1 MDRKYLREN
10 KNSFNIVK
18 NSKIY
23 AKITAYDDTIFIR
36 DLLIQYQWD
45 LNRVPSVVK
54 NDGEYMVGFYRYTA
68 FFYFFQIRHNSNISC
83 LSGKHRKNC
92 ILFFLL
98 FAEELIEQ
106 SLQTFDRDPDK
117 IVVMTPFVLIPVF
130 SEPFESIFVREML
143 LIV

>member
-54 NDGEYMVGFYRYTA
+54 NDGEYMVLAVIEDKLHLLAKYKTEPDELAIANLIKKFRRNPKNTGWLWKTPPIYS
-68 FFYFFQIRHNSNISC
+68 IRM
-83 LSGKHRKNC
+83 
-92 ILFFLL
+92 IL
-98 FAEELIEQ
+98 
-106 SLQTFDRDPDK
+106 P
-117 IVVMTPFVLIPVF
+117 IP
-130 SEPFESIFVREML
+130 L
-143 LIV
+143 WK